1 MCIGL
6 IYEFLLLKSVFVG
19 ECLIG
24 YSVFSDLLFLVYVL
38 FVLCSDCCLVF
49 FLTVDAFGAIY
60 KQFFLTADIAVR
72 DERVK
77 MFVGGDLC

>member
-1 MCIGL
+1 M
-6 IYEFLLLKSVFVG
+6 FR
-19 ECLIG
+19 
-24 YSVFSDLLFLVYVL
+24 LLFSV
-38 FVLCSDCCLVF
+38 